1 MVGCKV
7 FDTDPRN
14 RLHIKSGECPATSDN
29 ESFTDSRNSNDK
41 ADIEGVSS
49 MRIDDEHEYVLR

>member
-7 FDTDPRN
+7 FNTDPRN
-14 RLHIKSGECPATSDN
+14 RLHIKSGECPATSDD

-41 ADIEGVSS
+41 TDIEGVSS
-49 MRIDDEHEYVLR
+49 MGIDDEYP

>member
-1 MVGCKV
+1 MVVCKV

-29 ESFTDSRNSNDK
+29 ESFTDFRNSNDK
-41 ADIEGVSS
+41 DDIEGVFSI
-49 MRIDDEHEYVLR
+49 RVDDEYP

>member
-7 FDTDPRN
+7 FNTDPRN

-29 ESFTDSRNSNDK
+29 ESPTDSRNSIDK

-49 MRIDDEHEYVLR
+49 TRIDDEYP

>member
-1 MVGCKV
+1 MVVCKV

-41 ADIEGVSS
+41 TDDDDD
-49 MRIDDEHEYVLR
+49 DDEHEYVLR